1 MNVESAPDALGPPTV
16 LLSTMIR
23 FAGWLCHSTLSVCLI
38 GAAASPLPLLAQG
51 GKKDAPEFTQQG
63 LLIANFA
70 PLPGADMKFAR
81 RTSDAVRSRL
91 GKLVNKREVEVVDG
105 GDVAWELE
113 KAGYNPDT
121 SYTPGEIRAI
131 GHHFRTDEYV
141 IANVSNGPG
150 GVRITGDLVL
160 LRDERLRQPLPIASA
175 PKLDSAAALFAQ
187 SIAAARAQLVFERRC
202 ENALRDGSAERALE
216 SARQGVAAYPRGTI
230 ARTCLLWAM
239 RQRGT
244 PATLVLTTAEEVL
257 AIDTV
262 SVHALE
268 AAATALD
275 SLRRRDDA
283 ARHWLR
289 LAASDTND
297 LDLALRISYALL
309 DAGNAKYAET
319 FVSAI
324 SDAHPDDLRFVQQ
337 KWRAAYENKSWARAI
352 AAGEVLIARDTM
364 AKRDSVFYL
373 KLGAA
378 YRAINKPFK
387 AIETLAHGVAAFPKD
402 ARLYSAYT
410 QAIKSEADT
419 VVPRGLALFPKNSD
433 LLTISAKELRTK
445 GKVQESLDA
454 TKMAVSLDS
463 TMKQGQLMVAQLE
476 IELGRPDSALAALH
490 RALASGEDT
499 VLVAQF
505 ALAKGNTMYRAA
517 NGTKTS
523 ADFALALRVLAFA
536 DSVQSS
542 QQSRFLMGASALG
555 AAQAMVTDASKV
567 KDKVESCRLMRAG
580 ADLIPV
586 ARSGITA
593 GEEMFAEAA
602 KQALD
607 FLDQLDPYAQQQ
619 LKLTCADP
627 A

>member
-1 MNVESAPDALGPPTV
+1 
-16 LLSTMIR
+16 
-23 FAGWLCHSTLSVCLI
+23 
-38 GAAASPLPLLAQG
+38 
-51 GKKDAPEFTQQG
+51 
-63 LLIANFA
+63 
-70 PLPGADMKFAR
+70 
-81 RTSDAVRSRL
+81 
-91 GKLVNKREVEVVDG
+91 
-105 GDVAWELE
+105 
-113 KAGYNPDT
+113 
-121 SYTPGEIRAI
+121 
-131 GHHFRTDEYV
+131 
-141 IANVSNGPG
+141 
-150 GVRITGDLVL
+150 
-160 LRDERLRQPLPIASA
+160 
-175 PKLDSAAALFAQ
+175 
-187 SIAAARAQLVFERRC
+187 
-202 ENALRDGSAERALE
+202 
-216 SARQGVAAYPRGTI
+216 
-230 ARTCLLWAM
+230 
-239 RQRGT
+239 
-244 PATLVLTTAEEVL
+244 
-257 AIDTV
+257 
-262 SVHALE
+262 
-268 AAATALD
+268 
-275 SLRRRDDA
+275 
-283 ARHWLR
+283 
-289 LAASDTND
+289 
-297 LDLALRISYALL
+297 
-309 DAGNAKYAET
+309 
-319 FVSAI
+319 
-324 SDAHPDDLRFVQQ
+324 
-337 KWRAAYENKSWARAI
+337 
-352 AAGEVLIARDTM
+352 VLIARDTM
-364 AKRDSVFYL
+364 AARDSVFYL

-378 YRAINKPFK
+378 YRAFNKPFK

-419 VVPRGLALFPKNSD
+419 VVPRGLALFPRNAD

-523 ADFALALRVLAFA
+523 ADFSLALRVLAFA

-555 AAQAMVTDASKV
+555 AAQAMVTDASKA

-586 ARSGITA
+586 ARSGLTA

-619 LKLTCADP
+619 LKLTCTDP
-627 A
+627 PARE